1 MSTRIKV
8 PHIDLDQTL
17 GCGQTFRWRRASDG
31 TWRGPIGGS
40 LVTLRASGTWVH
52 ADATPGRKDLK
63 ALVSTYLRA
72 GDDVREVQSTL
83 SRDPVMARGVA
94 AVEGLRIVKMDEWEC
109 LASYALATYANVPR
123 ISRMIEGLA
132 TRYGDP
138 IADDIHAFPTIG
150 QMRRASP
157 EELRGCGLGYRAEYL
172 AGICE
177 GVDDARIEEM
187 RGMPDEELREALLQ
201 LPGVGE
207 KVADCVSLFGFGR
220 LSSFPIDVWM
230 QRALL
235 RLYGVKGS
243 YSRLRGFAAERFGGY
258 AGYAQEYLYY
268 NERTLNRGDG
278 CVFTR
283 RGGSSG
289 RTP

>member
-1 MSTRIKV
+1 MSTKVRI

-17 GCGQTFRWRRASDG
+17 GCGQTFRWRRAGDG
-31 TWRGPIGGS
+31 TWRGPIGDC
-40 LVTLRASGTWVH
+40 LVTLRASGQWVH
-52 ADATPGRKDLK
+52 ADATPKRRDLK
-63 ALVSTYLRA
+63 ARVSTYLRA
-72 GDDVREVQSTL
+72 GDDVGEVQSAL
-83 SRDPVMARGVA
+83 SRDPVMAKGAA

-138 IADDIHAFPTIG
+138 IAEGVHAFPTIA
-150 QMRRASP
+150 QMRGASLG
-157 EELRGCGLGYRAEYL
+157 ELRGCGLGYRAEYL
-172 AGICE
+172 AEMCGR
-177 GVDDARIEEM
+177 VDDARLAEM
-187 RGMPDEELREALLQ
+187 RGMPDEELREALLE

-220 LSSFPIDVWM
+220 LSAFPIDVWM

-243 YSRLRGFAAERFGGY
+243 YSRLRDFAAGKFGGY

-268 NERTLNRGDG
+268 NERTLNRGEG

-283 RGGSSG
+283 RGVSSG